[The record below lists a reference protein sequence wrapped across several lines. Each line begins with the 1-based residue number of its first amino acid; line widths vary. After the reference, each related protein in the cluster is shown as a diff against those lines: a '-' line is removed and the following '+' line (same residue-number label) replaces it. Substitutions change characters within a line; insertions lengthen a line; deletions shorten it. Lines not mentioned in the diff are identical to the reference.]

1 MPSQPA
7 SPDPPDS
14 PGGTDAE
21 AADSADGPRR
31 RSASAIASAGSRAS
45 DPARTVGLGR
55 DRDRRPGYHDRV
67 RVAALAAEVE
77 RLEAERDRLADR
89 VAALERAVE
98 SEAQRRQQVIDNYE
112 RVVAARSESDA
123 ASDASRTASTR
134 PRPLAAV
141 AAGMERVAAWLRR
154 ADG

>member
-1 MPSQPA
+1 MPSQPD
-7 SPDPPDS
+7 SPDPPDA

-31 RSASAIASAGSRAS
+31 RSASPIAPAGSRAS
-45 DPARTVGLGR
+45 DPARTVGVG
-55 DRDRRPGYHDRV
+55 RDRRPGYHDRV

-112 RVVAARSESDA
+112 RVVAARSESDP
-123 ASDASRTASTR
+123 ASDAPRTASTR
-134 PRPLAAV
+134 PCPLAAV